1 MKKIISIVSICLIL
15 TILQINLISYAEET
29 QGNQET
35 TGGSGTSD
43 EYLDKEI
50 EFTSYIEVE
59 KGTTVKDFIEQ
70 EKARRKKD
78 WYNNS
83 DEYTFGDAEV
93 YAFDGT
99 TNRDYFNTRKKLKD
113 DDVVRTNVTIEITTY
128 HNNTAAGEGEDVA
141 VVVKG
146 DLSGSGEVDVTS
158 LSLMQQEIVEE
169 TELKGAFKEAAD
181 MNNDKEIDVL
191 DLSSIQDEI
200 VNN

>member
-141 VVVKG
+141 VVVK
-146 DLSGSGEVDVTS
+146 VD
-158 LSLMQQEIVEE
+158 
-169 TELKGAFKEAAD
+169 F
-181 MNNDKEIDVL
+181 
-191 DLSSIQDEI
+191 
-200 VNN
+200 

>member
-158 LSLMQQEIVEE
+158 LSLMQQEIVED
-169 TELKGAFKEAAD
+169 TELIGAFKEAAD